1 MRDYREA
8 SPSNLPSPS
17 LSLCCSAALKGYKDT
32 VRRHRFR
39 LELLDDALSRLLFWL
54 PHNFSGSAA
63 AAVGDVGDGNVGDE
77 YHHYGDAAWREVGYG
92 ILSLN
97 RLSMHLALRDDGG
110 ENLNVN
116 NDNAANNNDDN
127 DRSNTYGASIRT
139 KSSPTIAATSV
150 RIALTAIHS
159 VLPSFMSLAMLR
171 ASSRTRT
178 SAADRN
184 ITIHNN
190 NNSQAIIASAAAR
203 ARLVVE
209 QVKFLLRVYLLVSY
223 WRQQQQQCTPA
234 MTAFTTGNR
243 RYKHRHT
250 DDDDDEDQYTGR
262 NNIDA
267 AVTATV
273 TAADCGIMMD
283 GGMYRVDQSQ
293 EFLGM
298 PWDRARAIQR
308 RRNYVG
314 ERTGWNLE
322 EKTNSNNKTKHSGD
336 NGDDRDGNAK
346 QHGGGTLYNRCCS
359 GTFAAVRN
367 PNRNNNNN
375 NNSNNV
381 RVVIAD
387 LLYALR
393 PLLWAWFES
402 RYHHHNGS
410 FLSASTS
417 TSASTPTNRNFSS
430 MNQTNH
436 HLHHRAAVRNITFV
450 SYLKKIVLNNG
461 NGNADGKGK
470 KLLRGWILC
479 LVIDVLS
486 IRLLEGNSRGNNRN
500 GKSRHG
506 RNRRHWSAYVDVN
519 TNPHTQ
525 EEIQRRKLRL
535 FLYALRLPVWSGATL
550 PALEGVSQTL
560 LRKIPLLGGLAETV
574 LWDWILYYQHP
585 FVSEEG

>member
-1 MRDYREA
+1 MWDYREA
-8 SPSNLPSPS
+8 SSSSS
-17 LSLCCSAALKGYKDT
+17 LSLCCSAVLKGYKDT

-54 PHNFSGSAA
+54 PHNYNGS
-63 AAVGDVGDGNVGDE
+63 AAVGDGGVGDE
-77 YHHYGDAAWREVGYG
+77 YHQLGDAAWREVGYG

-97 RLSMHLALRDDGG
+97 RLSMHLALQDDG
-110 ENLNVN
+110 
-116 NDNAANNNDDN
+116 DDDN
-127 DRSNTYGASIRT
+127 NKNNSDRSNTYGATIRT
-139 KSSPTIAATSV
+139 KSSPTIVATSV

-159 VLPSFMSLAMLR
+159 VLPSLMSLAMLR
-171 ASSRTRT
+171 ASSRTRIRT
-178 SAADRN
+178 ATATADRN
-184 ITIHNN
+184 NTIHNDN

-209 QVKFLLRVYLLVSY
+209 HVKFFLRLYLLVSY
-223 WRQQQQQCTPA
+223 WRQQQQRTAA
-234 MTAFTTGNR
+234 MSDFATGSR
-243 RYKHRHT
+243 RYRHKHQET
-250 DDDDDEDQYTGR
+250 NDDGEDQYTGSGD
-262 NNIDA
+262 IDNDA
-267 AVTATV
+267 TVTA

-298 PWDRARAIQR
+298 PWDRARALQR

-322 EKTNSNNKTKHSGD
+322 GKKNSNDNNKTKHIG
-336 NGDDRDGNAK
+336 GGGAK

-359 GTFAAVRN
+359 GIFAAVWN
-367 PNRNNNNN
+367 PSRNNN
-375 NNSNNV
+375 SYNV

-402 RYHHHNGS
+402 RYYHQHE
-410 FLSASTS
+410 LSA
-417 TSASTPTNRNFSS
+417 PTNRNFPS
-430 MNQTNH
+430 MNKTNH
-436 HLHHRAAVRNITFV
+436 HLHHRASHPAAAGINNTFV
-450 SYLKKIVLNNG
+450 SRLKKIVLGNG
-461 NGNADGKGK
+461 NGKDK

-479 LVIDVLS
+479 LAMDVLS
-486 IRLLEGNSRGNNRN
+486 IRLLERNSRGTNRN
-500 GKSRHG
+500 SKRRHG
-506 RNRRHWSAYVDVN
+506 RNSKQWSTNGNVN

-550 PALEGVSQTL
+550 PVLEGVSQTF
-560 LRKIPLLGGLAETV
+560 LRRIPLLGGLAETV